1 MCALADRLGID
12 GVVSSFAGSGQ
23 KGHKDGPAAQAQF
36 NHPGGIAVDSDDNI
50 IVADYGNHRIR
61 MISQGG
67 IVKTVAGNGDKGHCD
82 GAALAASFCFPQGVT
97 VNPVSGEIVVADF
110 GNEMIR
116 AISKEGT
123 VRTMAGTGTAGFEDG
138 PGESATFN
146 QPRGVACDSS
156 GIVFVADRG
165 NHAIRVIARGNEEG
179 THEVGT
185 VAGHGA
191 AVILGLGGHAGDEGC
206 EDDCCLPAPMQRKL
220 YSKRA
225 TADDDESA
233 AEDDSAGTSSS
244 SVGASGI
251 SSGVGAGGTVGR
263 KSEKAKAKAT
273 PFGVLE
279 DATWG

>member
-1 MCALADRLGID
+1 MCTLADRVGID

-23 KGHKDGPAAQAQF
+23 KGDKDGPAAQAQF
-36 NHPGGIAVDSDDNI
+36 NHPGGIAVDPDDNV

-67 IVKTVAGNGDKGHCD
+67 IVKTVAGNGNEGHCD
-82 GAALAASFCFPQGVT
+82 GAALAASFCFPQGVA

-123 VRTMAGTGTAGFEDG
+123 VRTMAGTGEAGFDDG
-138 PGESATFN
+138 PGELATFN

-165 NHAIRVIARGNEEG
+165 NHSIRVIAKGNEEG

-191 AVILGLGGHAGDEGC
+191 AVILGVGGHAGDEGC

-225 TADDDESA
+225 TADEEEESA
-233 AEDDSAGTSSS
+233 ADEDSAGAGA
-244 SVGASGI
+244 GAS
-251 SSGVGAGGTVGR
+251 SSGVGAGGAAVGR
-263 KSEKAKAKAT
+263 KSDKAKAKAT

-279 DATWG
+279 DTTWG